1 MNFIPATRQ
10 MKTVMFQSAYLRGWT
25 HHCPNRMHPC
35 GVRAPGWR
43 QWRLELAT
51 LHPLARCGAAPRAST
66 WPPPHYK
73 HNMLLRTLQRYLH
86 KYLNV
91 IYISVQGCTTRHT
104 LRTFLSSH
112 CASSE
117 RCGAFKYIC
126 KSSNIPLHS
135 FSRLFDR
142 FQMLKICY
150 CRTGIVPPLTK
161 QPITYGRV
169 AINSQLKCILFGRL
183 AKFCQIRKKTFFFK
197 KRSLTHLR
205 LAPIR
210 TALSV
215 FSVNYSA

>member
-1 MNFIPATRQ
+1 MLSTYLFRAAQHDTRC
-10 MKTVMFQSAYLRGWT
+10 VLF
-25 HHCPNRMHPC
+25 
-35 GVRAPGWR
+35 
-43 QWRLELAT
+43 
-51 LHPLARCGAAPRAST
+51 
-66 WPPPHYK
+66 
-73 HNMLLRTLQRYLH
+73 
-86 KYLNV
+86 
-91 IYISVQGCTTRHT
+91 
-104 LRTFLSSH
+104 SSH

-117 RCGAFKYIC
+117 RCEAFKYIC

-150 CRTGIVPPLTK
+150 CRTGTVPPLTK
-161 QPITYGRV
+161 KPITYGRV

-183 AKFCQIRKKTFFFK
+183 AKFCQIRKKHFFK

-215 FSVNYSA
+215 FFP